1 MMGAVRSLV
10 TRLFSPKFWFGTF
23 SYVIVA
29 NDTED
34 ILRQVIPSPR
44 MQFQFFHYGKG
55 LRKEKALLKELCTR
69 IPGAFRGAAW
79 RVERYG
85 GLVVVAR
92 EVGTGEIAACREFST
107 RTPGNIIHLGQD
119 ELYLRTAYTIP
130 EYRGMSLQAITL
142 QEGIQQ
148 LERMGVRK
156 KTAVALIAPSNEAS
170 LRGLAK
176 VGVRPCGWVVERRFF
191 HVIHVFRGVYRNQDF
206 ARLELAL

>member
-1 MMGAVRSLV
+1 MIGTVCSLMA
-10 TRLFSPKFWFGTF
+10 RLLSLKFWFGTF
-23 SYVIVA
+23 SYLIVA

-34 ILRQVIPSPR
+34 ILRHFIPSSQMR
-44 MQFQFFHYGKG
+44 FEFSYYGNE
-55 LRKEKALLKELCTR
+55 LRKEKLLLRELRTR

-79 RVERYG
+79 RVARYG

-92 EVGTGEIAACREFST
+92 EVGTGEIAACRELST
-107 RTPGNIIHLGQD
+107 RTPGNIIRLGHD
-119 ELYLRTAYTIP
+119 ELYLWTTYTTP

-156 KTAVALIAPSNEAS
+156 KTAVALVALSNEAS

-176 VGVRPCGWVVERRFF
+176 VGIRPCGWVVERRFF
-191 HVIHVFRGVYRNQDF
+191 HVIHVVQGVYCNRDF